1 MHLEITK
8 VTWERRQE
16 MDNQILEQLYLRYD
30 REITL
35 YLFSLCKNWDTAE
48 DIKQETFMKAIF
60 SLSEQHTNMRAWL
73 YHVARNL
80 CINNMTKEKHFVPLE
95 EYEEILKKD
104 EDILEQYITQE
115 DYRNVYLAVLKL
127 PPPKKEILELQ
138 YFGGLSLKEI
148 AKLLHL
154 TYEGVRVQKHRA
166 KQELKKILKEG
177 NYDIP

>member
-1 MHLEITK
+1 
-8 VTWERRQE
+8 
-16 MDNQILEQLYLRYD
+16 MDYQILEQLYLRYG
-30 REITL
+30 REILL
-35 YLFSLCKNWDTAE
+35 YLFSLCKNWDMAE
-48 DIKQETFMKAIF
+48 DLKQETFVKALF

-80 CINNMTKEKHFVPLE
+80 CINQMAKEKRFAPLE

-115 DYRNVYLAVLKL
+115 DHRNVYLAVLKL

-148 AKLLHL
+148 AGLLHL
-154 TYEGVRVQKHRA
+154 SYEGVRVQKYRA
-166 KQELKKILKEG
+166 KQELKKILEEE
-177 NYDIP
+177 NYDIS